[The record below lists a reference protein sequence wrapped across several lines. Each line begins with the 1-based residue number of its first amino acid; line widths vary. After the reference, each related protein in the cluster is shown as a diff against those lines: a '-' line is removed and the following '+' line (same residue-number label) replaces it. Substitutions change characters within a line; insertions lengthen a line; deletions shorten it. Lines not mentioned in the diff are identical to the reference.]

1 MSNHKYQ
8 FLICYDIRESRR
20 LRKLQRLLRR
30 HCLKLQASVYLFKG
44 DSKAGESLMQQ
55 IRQRI
60 DRRQD
65 DVRVYQLSLHCL
77 FEFYGLLPWSQEIF
91 YADLPVFRHQ
101 PLIAYATEVK

>member
-8 FLICYDIRESRR
+8 FLICYDIREPRR
-20 LRKLQRLLRR
+20 LQKLQRLLRR

-44 DSKAGESLMQQ
+44 NSQAGESLMQQ
-55 IRQRI
+55 ISQRI

-77 FEFYGLLPWSQEIF
+77 FEFYGLLPWPKEIF

-101 PLIAYATEVK
+101 PLIAHAAQAK